1 MSAFYF
7 LKNMGK
13 DHWLFHT
20 GIPAIKVT
28 AVISGLFC
36 FAVSILMIS
45 GYIQLAL
52 ADPLNSPALLNLL
65 DELEEKAD
73 DEELLRQI
81 RELDLLARKA
91 YFTQVWQMQA
101 GSYLLLGSAAVFI
114 LCLNVLAV
122 LRKKSPVSDKD
133 YSNKQ
138 ESRPLTRRV
147 LLSTGILLF
156 ASSLVIGFN
165 LNPASSII
173 KSHTQEEKSISTEQI
188 IIEAETESYW
198 SSFRGPGGLS
208 LAPVETSTVNWDGQT
223 GEGINW
229 KVKVPKPGKSSPVV
243 WENRIFLTG
252 ADMEGEEVY
261 CFDAASG
268 ELLWQYKTVDIP
280 GSPLK
285 PPEVS
290 VDTGYA
296 APTMVTDGQMVYAL
310 FASGNLVCL
319 DMDGNMV
326 WAKNIGVPVN
336 HYGHSSSPMLFHD
349 LIILQYDQSENSR
362 VFALKKESG
371 EMAWQTARDVMTCWS
386 SPILINTSSGSALVL
401 NGNPFVVSYNPL
413 TGEELWRVDCL
424 FGEIGA
430 SPSSSDG
437 NVFAASEYAPAVCI
451 DALTGEIRWEVYGY
465 LPAVSSP
472 LASDGFLII
481 ATSYGIAAC
490 YSTQDFNLYW
500 EHEFEEGFYASPVL
514 AGDNV
519 YLLDRSGIMHIVKL
533 APEYSLVNECMLGEA
548 SDCTPAFL
556 KEYIIIRGS
565 EHLFCIE
572 GVNE

>member
-20 GIPAIKVT
+20 GIPVIKVT

-296 APTMVTDGQMVYAL
+296 APTMVTDGGMVYAL

-326 WAKNIGVPVN
+326 WAKNIGVPAN